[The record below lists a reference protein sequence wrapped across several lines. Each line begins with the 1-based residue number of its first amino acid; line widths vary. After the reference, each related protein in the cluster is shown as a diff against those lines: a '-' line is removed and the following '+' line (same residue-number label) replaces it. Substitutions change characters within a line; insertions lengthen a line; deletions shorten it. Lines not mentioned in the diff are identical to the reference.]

1 MKQLSKFLMLLVFG
15 MFAACTTTPD
25 GPASSDTFS
34 DAGLD
39 FSITKPSDWHFIT
52 DETLQADR
60 NTIRLSDAELEQLAK
75 RNANAPLVV
84 FTRYPE
90 PHPTLNPSASVT
102 LATMPM
108 EKVPPK
114 YALSLSTEMTK
125 QAYPDLEDVEA
136 VRDHEVDGIQ
146 GAYTRV
152 KYTVA
157 FADGQEFPTM
167 IRMWIVPR
175 GKIMFVIGMT
185 SPPEGPDLSEEAFQE
200 ILKSIK
206 IAR

>member
-1 MKQLSKFLMLLVFG
+1 MLLVFG

-34 DAGLD
+34 DAGLG
-39 FSITKPSDWHFIT
+39 FSITKPSDWHFISG
-52 DETLQADR
+52 ETLKADR

-90 PHPTLNPSASVT
+90 PYPTLNPSASVT

-108 EKVPPK
+108 ERMPPK

-125 QAYPDLEDVEA
+125 QAYPDLEVVEP
-136 VRDHEVDGIQ
+136 VRDYEVDGIQ
-146 GAYTRV
+146 GSYTKV
-152 KYTVA
+152 KYTVG
-157 FADGQEFPTM
+157 FADGQEFPTVA
-167 IRMWIVPR
+167 RMWIVPR

-185 SPPEGPDLSEEAFQE
+185 SPPEGPDVSEEAFQE

-206 IAR
+206 IDK

>member
-1 MKQLSKFLMLLVFG
+1 MKQLSIFLMLLVFG

-25 GPASSDTFS
+25 GPAPSDTFR
-34 DAGLD
+34 DAELG
-39 FSITKPSDWHFIT
+39 FSITKPSDWVFIP
-52 DETLQADR
+52 DETLKADH
-60 NTIRLSDAELEQLAK
+60 NTLRLSDTELEQLAK

-90 PHPTLNPSASVT
+90 PYPTLNPSASVT
-102 LATMPM
+102 LVTMPM
-108 EKVPPK
+108 EKMPPK

-125 QAYPDLEDVEA
+125 QAYPDLEVVEP

-146 GAYTRV
+146 GAYIRV

-157 FADGQEFPTM
+157 FADGQEFPTLV
-167 IRMWIVPR
+167 RMWIVPR
-175 GKIMFVIGMT
+175 GKIMFVINMT
-185 SPPEGPDLSEEAFQE
+185 SPTEGSDLSEEAFQE